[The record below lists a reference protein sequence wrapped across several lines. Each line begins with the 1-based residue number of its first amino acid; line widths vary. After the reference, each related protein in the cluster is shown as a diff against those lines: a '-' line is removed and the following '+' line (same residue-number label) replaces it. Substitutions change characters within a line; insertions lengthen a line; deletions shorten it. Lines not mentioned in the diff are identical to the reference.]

1 MSIVEGGYNAQS
13 HIAQAKSLTHEPAES
28 APRNLKASLLA
39 QKSSESRDLDW
50 LGGGLEILADQ
61 PNSSEA
67 EPLEPDR
74 PPLAHHCS
82 LPLLQWSLGP
92 LPDLGEWHIQ
102 PAGNP
107 FLGHQRSLP

>member
-1 MSIVEGGYNAQS
+1 MGIEGGGNNAQPNVP
-13 HIAQAKSLTHEPAES
+13 QAKALTHEPAEG

-39 QKSSESRDLDW
+39 QKSAESRDLDW

-67 EPLEPDR
+67 DPLEPDR

-82 LPLLQWSLGP
+82 RPLLQWSLGP
-92 LPDLGEWHIQ
+92 LPDLGERHIQ
-102 PAGNP
+102 PAGNL